1 MNFENYA
8 NRIVS
13 LTNFDFFEKPPAEYK
28 EVSRLT
34 VDRGKMQKE
43 TLLKTKFFQF
53 NDKKFYFFDGITSL
67 PVSHPLLKELAE
79 YKKKM
84 GQRIERYFWNE
95 KAILLNIENK
105 AQIQHER
112 LLLYHQIL
120 TSTPN

>member
-28 EVSRLT
+28 EVSSLT

-67 PVSHPLLKELAE
+67 PVSHPL
-79 YKKKM
+79 
-84 GQRIERYFWNE
+84 
-95 KAILLNIENK
+95 
-105 AQIQHER
+105 
-112 LLLYHQIL
+112 
-120 TSTPN
+120 